1 MLHSVKK
8 KGFTLIEL
16 LIVIVVIGI
25 LAAGIMI
32 AASEMEASS
41 KAAKIINDL
50 KQLETAAMSWYWD
63 NYGTLKWSGKDE
75 NDAGDGYTIGGIKQE
90 SLHKLVQTD
99 NTIITKYLGN
109 ANFSLNEGNDKYT
122 SESANGLYA
131 KLGGYSV
138 YVGNG
143 NKELYV
149 FYRLSNDSNK
159 KDNARLREKLKGRA
173 KSANLVTYITTNDTN
188 LKTKSKVYDGENIVG
203 KLVMVFGDGSTA
215 FNN

>member
-90 SLHKLVQTD
+90 SLHKLVQND

-122 SESANGLYA
+122 SEAKDGLYA
-131 KLGGYSV
+131 KLNGYSV
-138 YVGNG
+138 YVGNS

-149 FYRLSNDSNK
+149 FYRLSNDSYK

-173 KSANLVTYITTNDTN
+173 KSANLVTYMNKKHSTYN
-188 LKTKSKVYDGENIVG
+188 GENIVG
-203 KLVMVFGDGSTA
+203 KLGMVFK
-215 FNN
+215 

>member
-63 NYGTLKWSGKDE
+63 NYGTLQWSGENE
-75 NDAGDGYTIGGIKQE
+75 NDPGDGYTIGGKKQE
-90 SLHKLVQTD
+90 SLHKLVQND

-109 ANFSLNEGNDKYT
+109 ANFSLNQGNKEFESDK
-122 SESANGLYA
+122 ADGLYA
-131 KLGGYSV
+131 KLNGYSV
-138 YVGNG
+138 YVGNS

-149 FYRLSNDSNK
+149 FYRLSNDSDK

-173 KSANLVTYITTNDTN
+173 KSANLVTYKNKKHSTYN
-188 LKTKSKVYDGENIVG
+188 GENIVG
-203 KLVMVFGDGSTA
+203 KLVMVFK
-215 FNN
+215 

>member
-63 NYGTLKWSGKDE
+63 NYGTLQWSGENE
-75 NDAGDGYTIGGIKQE
+75 NDPGDGYTIC
-90 SLHKLVQTD
+90 
-99 NTIITKYLGN
+99 
-109 ANFSLNEGNDKYT
+109 F
-122 SESANGLYA
+122 
-131 KLGGYSV
+131 
-138 YVGNG
+138 
-143 NKELYV
+143 
-149 FYRLSNDSNK
+149 FPP
-159 KDNARLREKLKGRA
+159 
-173 KSANLVTYITTNDTN
+173 
-188 LKTKSKVYDGENIVG
+188 IV
-203 KLVMVFGDGSTA
+203 
-215 FNN
+215 

>member
-63 NYGTLKWSGKDE
+63 NYGTLQWSGKNE
-75 NDAGDGYTIGGIKQE
+75 NDAGDGYTFGGGINKSGNVNKN
-90 SLHKLVQTD
+90 SLHEQVKAD
-99 NTIITKYLGN
+99 NSIIKRYLGN
-109 ANFSLNEGNDKYT
+109 PNFSLNEGNSTYT
-122 SESANGLYA
+122 KDAKDGLYA

-143 NKELYV
+143 NKKLYV
-149 FYRLSNDSNK
+149 LYRLSNDSDH
-159 KDNARLREKLKGRA
+159 KDKARLRAKLKGRA
-173 KSANLVTYITTNDTN
+173 KSTGLITYLNGSHSAYN
-188 LKTKSKVYDGENIVG
+188 GENVVG
-203 KLVMVFGDGSTA
+203 KLVMVFK
-215 FNN
+215 

>member
-1 MLHSVKK
+1 MLRTVKK

-50 KQLETAAMSWYWD
+50 KQLETAAMLWYWD
-63 NYGTLKWSGKDE
+63 NYGTLQWSGKNE

-90 SLHKLVQTD
+90 HLHKLVQSD

-109 ANFSLNEGNDKYT
+109 ANFSLNQGNKEFESDK
-122 SESANGLYA
+122 ADGLYA
-131 KLGGYSV
+131 KLNGYSV
-138 YVGNG
+138 YVGNS

-149 FYRLSNDSNK
+149 FYRLSNDSK
-159 KDNARLREKLKGRA
+159 QKDNARLREKLKGRA
-173 KSANLVTYITTNDTN
+173 KSANLVTYMNKKHSTYN
-188 LKTKSKVYDGENIVG
+188 GENIVG
-203 KLVMVFGDGSTA
+203 KLVMVFK
-215 FNN
+215 

>member
-25 LAAGIMI
+25 LTIAMMVAAE
-32 AASEMEASS
+32 EMESS
-41 KAAKIINDL
+41 AKAAKIINDL

-63 NYGTLKWSGKDE
+63 NYGTLQWSGTKSKPQ
-75 NDAGDGYTIGGIKQE
+75 GDGYTIGGVEKQ
-90 SLHKLVQTD
+90 SLHQLVQDD
-99 NTIITKYLGN
+99 NTVITKYLGN
-109 ANFSLNEGNDKYT
+109 ANFSLNEGNSEYT
-122 SESANGLYA
+122 SEVANGLYA
-131 KLGGYSV
+131 KLNGYSV
-138 YVGNG
+138 YIGNG

-149 FYRLSNDSNK
+149 FYRLSNDSNQ

-173 KSANLVTYITTNDTN
+173 KSAKLITYKKNSKGIRTFVTYN
-188 LKTKSKVYDGENIVG
+188 GENIVG

-215 FNN
+215 FKN

>member
-1 MLHSVKK
+1 MLRSVKK
-8 KGFTLIEL
+8 KGFTLLEL
-16 LIVIVVIGI
+16 LIVIVVIGV
-25 LAAGIMI
+25 LAAMMLM
-32 AASEMEASS
+32 ASSEMESTAR
-41 KAAKIINDL
+41 ATKIINDL

-63 NYGTLKWSGKDE
+63 NYGTLQWSGKNE

-90 SLHKLVQTD
+90 SLHKLVQSD

-109 ANFSLNEGNDKYT
+109 ANFSLNEGNGTYT

-149 FYRLSNDSNK
+149 FYRLSNDSK
-159 KDNARLREKLKGRA
+159 QKDNARLREKLKGRA
-173 KSANLVTYITTNDTN
+173 KSANLVTYITTNASN
-188 LKTKSKVYDGENIVG
+188 LKTKSKVYNGENIVG
-203 KLVMVFGDGSTA
+203 KLVMVFK
-215 FNN
+215 